1 MRILMIDGALPARDS
16 SAGERATFDLIDAL
30 HSLGHSLAFTALGT
44 NGREAERLAA
54 LVAADVEVLPGH
66 GGGLKH
72 LQAVLRECWD
82 TVIVH
87 RPGPAL
93 LAADSLAAA
102 GAVTIHWGHDIH
114 AWRLEAQHQQCANV
128 PKHKLMVTQISE
140 RRCWQAYDLTVY
152 PTGREA
158 DHVNASGGRALA
170 VPYYRLGDED
180 LGQPRWDPSRR
191 GCLMVGAAFHEPNRD
206 AVAFAAGEIL
216 PLLGPDGS
224 ITVVGEWPP
233 ECRGS
238 LEVKGL
244 RFTGRVS
251 EEELRQLH
259 ADHLCLLAPLRF
271 GAGARRKL
279 VAAMGLGL
287 PVVTSDEGLRGLL
300 VRDGTAADG
309 VLIAGSAEQ
318 FADRVAELAMSPA
331 LWQSCAVDA
340 RVAVEAVYAMPAVDD
355 AVARALQRAR
365 ELHDGC

>member
-1 MRILMIDGALPARDS
+1 MIDGALPARDS

-30 HSLGHSLAFTALGT
+30 HSLGHCVEFTALGT
-44 NGREAERLAA
+44 NGRETERLAA
-54 LVAADVEVLPGH
+54 LMAAGVDVLPGH

-72 LQAVLRECWD
+72 LQAVLCECWD

-93 LAADSLAAA
+93 LAAEPLAAA
-102 GAVTIHWGHDIH
+102 AAVTLHWGHDIH
-114 AWRLEAQHQQCANV
+114 TWRLEAQHQLCANV
-128 PKHKLMVTQISE
+128 PKHKLMVTQITE
-140 RRCWQAYDLTVY
+140 RRCWQAFDLTVY
-152 PTGREA
+152 PTEREA
-158 DHVNASGGRALA
+158 RYVNAFGGRALA
-170 VPYYRLGDED
+170 VPYYRLGAED
-180 LGQPRWDPSRR
+180 LGEPRWHPSRR

-206 AVAFAAGEIL
+206 AVAFAANEIL
-216 PLLGPDGS
+216 PLLGPAGH
-224 ITVVGEWPP
+224 ITVVGEWPL

-238 LEVKGL
+238 LELKGV

-287 PVVTSDEGLRGLL
+287 PVVTSHEGLRGLL
-300 VRDGTAADG
+300 VRDGSVADG

-318 FADRVAELAMSPA
+318 FADRVAELAMSPT
-331 LWQSCAVDA
+331 LWQTCAVDGQA
-340 RVAVEAVYAMPAVDD
+340 AVEAVYSTRAVDA
-355 AVARALQRAR
+355 AVARALQQAR
-365 ELHDGC
+365 ELHDGR